1 MGRVVESKMKS
12 VTNEVGH
19 KIEHLLVVKL
29 RFLAIKMYA
38 VFKPMT
44 PKGKIVRFGTHQE
57 KNKRVKIYGSSLES
71 LLNVI

>member
-1 MGRVVESKMKS
+1 MIVKSKMKS

-44 PKGKIVRFGTHQE
+44 PKGEIARFGTHQKEEE
-57 KNKRVKIYGSSLES
+57 KKKNTSKNLPF
-71 LLNVI
+71 LT